1 MFAAG
6 FETVSTT
13 VSYCLYELALN
24 KPIQDKVRQEI
35 QLKLAKNDGQINHEF
50 LMDLNYLDMVIAGEV
65 TIFIVII
72 LFNNI
77 KSFKNNE

>member
-24 KPIQDKVRQEI
+24 KSIQDKVRQEI
-35 QLKLAKNDGQINHEF
+35 QLKLSKNDGKINHEF
-50 LMDLNYLDMVIAGEV
+50 LMDLNYLDMVIAGNFCYYNY
-65 TIFIVII
+65 TIR
-72 LFNNI
+72 
-77 KSFKNNE
+77 